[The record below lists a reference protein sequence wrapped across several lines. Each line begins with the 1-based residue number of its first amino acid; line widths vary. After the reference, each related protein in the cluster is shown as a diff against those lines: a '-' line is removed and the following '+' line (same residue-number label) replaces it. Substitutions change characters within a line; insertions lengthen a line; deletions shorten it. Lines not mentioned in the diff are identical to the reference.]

1 MKIRIGSLEVSDVT
15 LDELDA
21 LVQRYGGVAPSQP
34 DMVWL
39 DPSGKQPPVVIPR
52 GPHLAADTL
61 TGEPPLLAHIG
72 ADGFA
77 GGTGATAVIGGQKMT
92 AAEVAALRKRLAS
105 PMPTAGPD
113 DT

>member
-21 LVQRYGGVAPSQP
+21 LVQRYGRGIAPAP
-34 DMVWL
+34 AV
-39 DPSGKQPPVVIPR
+39 PR

-61 TGEPPLLAHIG
+61 TGEPPLLSSEA
-72 ADGFA
+72 AQRLVEPGF
-77 GGTGATAVIGGQKMT
+77 AVIGGQKMT

>member
-1 MKIRIGSLEVSDVT
+1 VEPGFAVIGGQKMTAAEVA
-15 LDELDA
+15 A
-21 LVQRYGGVAPSQP
+21 LVQRYG
-34 DMVWL
+34 
-39 DPSGKQPPVVIPR
+39 SGIAVPR

-61 TGEPPLLAHIG
+61 TGEPPLLSSEA
-72 ADGFA
+72 AQRLVEPGF
-77 GGTGATAVIGGQKMT
+77 AVIGGQKMT